1 MKYLYF
7 NGHLIAYKFNQSH
20 LLVTY
25 KVLKN
30 IFLFNKKVIIE

>member
-7 NGHLIAYKFNQSH
+7 NGSLIDDKFNQSH

-30 IFLFNKKVIIE
+30 IYLF